1 MAQRIQPIFD
11 SILADAR
18 CVGGTRSFI
27 ESLQEQYTRK
37 KTLSRGQ
44 RSALGRVAEQL
55 AAAPASIDAA
65 QESRLDNLVT
75 RATEAND
82 TWAVEFIT
90 SLKGQLSM
98 GRELSPRQTEILKK
112 VEDRHSDEAIAQRD
126 SWASNFSSEMRE
138 KLKIAASYYLQ
149 NPPYFKDMALKALG
163 DDSFVPSEKAYK
175 KMVENKFA
183 SRVIESAQAEP
194 KFNAGSHVML
204 RSTAH
209 SSVTFYRSGSDNRG
223 TTSRKG
229 KLGMVIKA
237 DAKPVSSP
245 ARGSKVYSVLFFG
258 ETQPAFVEERWLKK
272 GKR

>member
-55 AAAPASIDAA
+55 AAAPASIDPA
-65 QESRLDNLVT
+65 QESRLDNLVI
-75 RATEAND
+75 RAQDAGD
-82 TWAVEFIT
+82 RWAVEFIT

-126 SWASNFSSEMRE
+126 NWASSFTSEMRE
-138 KLKIAASYYLQ
+138 KLKIAASYYLV
-149 NPPYFKDMALKALG
+149 NPPYFKDLATKALE

-183 SRVIESAQAEP
+183 SKVIESTQAEP

-209 SSVTFYRSGSDNRG
+209 TSVTFVRG
-223 TTSRKG
+223 KFGATSRKG
-229 KLGMVIKA
+229 KLGMVLKA
-237 DAKPVSSP
+237 DAKPVCNA

-258 ETQPAFVEERWLKK
+258 ETTPAFVEERWLKK
-272 GKR
+272 GKA

>member
-11 SILADAR
+11 SILADTR

-27 ESLQEQYTRK
+27 ESLQEQFTRK
-37 KTLSRGQ
+37 KSLSRGQ

-65 QESRLDNLVT
+65 QESRLNNLVI
-75 RATEAND
+75 RATEAKD
-82 TWAVEFIT
+82 DWAVEFIN

-98 GRELSPRQTEILKK
+98 GRELSPRQTEILEKC
-112 VEDRHSDEAIAQRD
+112 EARHSDEAIAQRD
-126 SWASNFSSEMRE
+126 SWASNFTSEMRE
-138 KLKIAASYYLQ
+138 KMKIAASYYLQ
-149 NPPYFKDMALKALG
+149 NPPYFKDMSMQAIN

-209 SSVTFYRSGSDNRG
+209 ASVTFARG
-223 TTSRKG
+223 KQGLTSRKG

-258 ETQPAFVEERWLKK
+258 ETTPAFVEERWLKK

>member
-1 MAQRIQPIFD
+1 MARRIQPIFD

-37 KTLSRGQ
+37 KSLSRGQ
-44 RSALGRVAEQL
+44 RSALGRVADQL
-55 AAAPASIDAA
+55 ANAPESIDPA
-65 QESRLDNLVT
+65 QETRLDNLVS
-75 RATEAND
+75 RAQAAGD
-82 TWAVEFIT
+82 RWAVDFVT

-98 GRELSPRQTEILKK
+98 GRNLSPRQTEILKK
-112 VEDRHSDEAIAQRD
+112 VTDRHSDEAIARRD
-126 SWASNFSSEMRE
+126 SWASSFTSEMRE
-138 KLKIAASYYLQ
+138 KMKIAAGYYLQ
-149 NPPYFKDMALKALG
+149 NPPYFGDIAKKAVE
-163 DDSFVPSEKAYK
+163 DDSFVPTEKSYR
-175 KMVENKFA
+175 KMVENKYA
-183 SRVIESAQAEP
+183 TRAIESTLAEP

-209 SSVTFYRSGSDNRG
+209 TSVTFVAGKFG
-223 TTSRKG
+223 ATSRKG

-237 DAKPVSSP
+237 DAKPVSSA

-258 ETQPAFVEERWLKK
+258 ELAPIEVEERWIKK